1 MFLNFQLIGFIISFI
16 WLIGLSLLFW
26 QLLSHY
32 NNLTKGVS
40 NKSLKIVLDE
50 VLRELGETSKEIEIL
65 KKKCL
70 VLEKDGILHIQKVGL
85 LRFNPFEDT
94 GGDQSFVLSLINGN
108 DTGIVISSLYSR
120 AGTRWYAKRVIDG
133 KGLEHELSEEEKKA
147 IKEAKKI

>member
-1 MFLNFQLIGFIISFI
+1 MFFNFQLIGFIISFI
-16 WLIGLSLLFW
+16 WLIALSLLFW

-32 NNLTKGVS
+32 NNLTKGMS
-40 NKSLKIVLDE
+40 NKGLKAVLDE
-50 VLRELGETSKEIEIL
+50 VLKDLEESSKEIELI

-94 GGDQSFVLSLINGN
+94 GGDQSFVLSLVN
-108 DTGIVISSLYSR
+108 DNNTGVVISSLYSR
-120 AGTRWYAKRVIDG
+120 AGTRWYAKRVING
-133 KGLEHELSEEEKKA
+133 KGLEHELSEEEKKS